1 MTNDILTQEII
12 ISGFILSRASFI
24 KKIPWSSSSYC
35 PTQSFHFH
43 SLLLRRPAAGLSP
56 RCSPPEPGCS
66 CLGPG
71 FNSTMETQLWF
82 EAGRPSPVIITAV
95 PSQHGSRTDGCPS
108 VSAVLMEVTHV
119 KSKAG
124 RRFWPD
130 AAHITDCTDR
140 GSPFVLL
147 YNWQTAH
154 FYSGSHK
161 FKNQRRN

>member
-1 MTNDILTQEII
+1 MTNYILTWKEII

-24 KKIPWSSSSYC
+24 KSPDHLR
-35 PTQSFHFH
+35 PTFRLDRFTFTHFSCDVLQPVWAHAALHQS
-43 SLLLRRPAAGLSP
+43 
-56 RCSPPEPGCS
+56 PGCS

-95 PSQHGSRTDGCPS
+95 PSEHGSSTDGCPS

-140 GSPFVLL
+140 SSPFVQL
-147 YNWQTAH
+147 YNWQTAR
-154 FYSGSHK
+154 FYPGSHK
-161 FKNQRRN
+161 FFQVN